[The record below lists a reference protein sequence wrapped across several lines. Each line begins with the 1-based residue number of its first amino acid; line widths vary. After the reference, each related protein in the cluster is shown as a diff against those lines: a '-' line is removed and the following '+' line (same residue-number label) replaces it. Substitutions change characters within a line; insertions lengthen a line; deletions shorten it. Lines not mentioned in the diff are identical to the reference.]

1 MSESAGEEQKLA
13 PRSVGQQLAAERERQ
28 NIELSDVAARTRIPL
43 RHLEA
48 IESGNHDGL
57 PATPYSVGFVRTYAS
72 MLGLDGPALSR
83 AFRNELGEERRGH
96 FEPEAY
102 EPVDP
107 SRVPSRLL
115 AMVALGVALLLGMGY
130 LLLRFQEDNVD
141 LAKLAADTVEDN
153 RPLPPKPAVPPP
165 PAAPAV
171 PTGPITVTAIEDVWL
186 KVSERDGRTYFMS
199 VLPAGQSYTLAE
211 DVVDPVLRTGRP
223 QSVRVAIGTT
233 ALPPIGEPD
242 RLVRAYSLKRDALV
256 AIATAKP
263 EAPESDADGN
273 AATPEAAPSSS
284 TEAARPVR
292 RRDSAPLP
300 PAFRGVTPPVEPATP
315 APTAEPASGTDRR
328 GQP

>member
-1 MSESAGEEQKLA
+1 MSESAGEGQKMA
-13 PRSVGQQLAAERERQ
+13 PRSVGEQLSAERTRQ
-28 NIELSDVAARTRIPL
+28 NMELSDVAARTRIPL

-48 IESGNHDGL
+48 IESGNHEGL

-83 AFRNELGEERRGH
+83 AFRDELGEERRGH

-141 LAKLAADTVEDN
+141 LARLAADTVEDN
-153 RPLPPKPAVPPP
+153 RPLPPKPVVAPP
-165 PAAPAV
+165 PAEPAI

-186 KVSERDGRTYFMS
+186 KVSERDGRTYFMN
-199 VLPAGQSYTLAE
+199 VLPAGQNYTLPE
-211 DVVDPVLRTGRP
+211 DALDPVLRTGRP

-233 ALPPIGEPD
+233 ELPPIGEPD

-256 AIATAKP
+256 TIATAK
-263 EAPESDADGN
+263 
-273 AATPEAAPSSS
+273 
-284 TEAARPVR
+284 TEAAAADNAAAPEAGPVPPAADPVPER
-292 RRDSAPLP
+292 RRRTAPLP
-300 PAFRGVTPPVEPATP
+300 PAFRSVAPTTESP
-315 APTAEPASGTDRR
+315 APASDPAAATGERE
-328 GQP
+328 QP